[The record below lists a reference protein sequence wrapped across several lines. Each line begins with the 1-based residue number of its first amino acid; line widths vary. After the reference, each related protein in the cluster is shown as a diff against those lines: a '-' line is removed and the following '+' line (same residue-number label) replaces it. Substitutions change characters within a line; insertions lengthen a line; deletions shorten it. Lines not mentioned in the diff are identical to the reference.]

1 MQIILQVRS
10 DGRER
15 CRGERNIERAINLE
29 EISDGRRYNLND
41 MVKADCHDCEGCC
54 DCCQGMGDS
63 VLLDPYDV
71 YRLSAGLQKSAEQLL
86 QEYLELGVTDGNIL
100 PHLRMT
106 GVKEQCIFLNSEGRC
121 HIHSIR
127 PGFCRLFPL
136 GRFYENGSF
145 KYILQIHEC
154 PKTNRS
160 KIKVKKWVDTPD
172 LKKYE
177 KFVNDWH
184 YFLLDVQEVLYN
196 AEDPDLIRNL
206 NLFVVNR
213 FYLKPYDQNQ
223 DFYIQFYERLKEG
236 KELLALA

>member
-1 MQIILQVRS
+1 MR
-10 DGRER
+10 REQT
-15 CRGERNIERAINLE
+15 LE
-29 EISDGRRYNLND
+29 EISDGKLYDSND

-127 PGFCRLFPL
+127 PGFC
-136 GRFYENGSF
+136 
-145 KYILQIHEC
+145 
-154 PKTNRS
+154 
-160 KIKVKKWVDTPD
+160 
-172 LKKYE
+172 
-177 KFVNDWH
+177 
-184 YFLLDVQEVLYN
+184 
-196 AEDPDLIRNL
+196 
-206 NLFVVNR
+206 
-213 FYLKPYDQNQ
+213 
-223 DFYIQFYERLKEG
+223 
-236 KELLALA
+236 

>member
-1 MQIILQVRS
+1 MT
-10 DGRER
+10 
-15 CRGERNIERAINLE
+15 
-29 EISDGRRYNLND
+29 
-41 MVKADCHDCEGCC
+41 VKAAVTVVREWEILCSWIHMMYTDCRQDC
-54 DCCQGMGDS
+54 
-63 VLLDPYDV
+63 
-71 YRLSAGLQKSAEQLL
+71 
-86 QEYLELGVTDGNIL
+86 
-100 PHLRMT
+100 
-106 GVKEQCIFLNSEGRC
+106 
-121 HIHSIR
+121 
-127 PGFCRLFPL
+127 
-136 GRFYENGSF
+136 
-145 KYILQIHEC
+145 
-154 PKTNRS
+154 S

>member
-1 MQIILQVRS
+1 MR
-10 DGRER
+10 REVS
-15 CRGERNIERAINLE
+15 LE
-29 EISDGRRYNLND
+29 EISDGRLYELND
-41 MVKADCHDCEGCC
+41 MVKADCQDCAGCHDCCE
-54 DCCQGMGDS
+54 GMGDS
-63 VLLDPYDV
+63 VVLDPMDV
-71 YRLSAGLQKSAEQLL
+71 YRLSQGLGKSPTELVSAGWIQFDAM
-86 QEYLELGVTDGNIL
+86 DGNIL
-100 PHLRMT
+100 PHLCMT
-106 GVKEQCIFLNSEGRC
+106 GKNESCVFLNDQGRC
-121 HIHSIR
+121 RIHSVR

-136 GRFYENGSF
+136 GRYYENGSF
-145 KYILQIHEC
+145 KYFLQIHEC
-154 PKTNRS
+154 KKTNRS
-160 KIKVKKWVDTPD
+160 KIKVKKWIDTPD
-172 LKKYE
+172 LKNYE

>member
-1 MQIILQVRS
+1 MR
-10 DGRER
+10 REVT
-15 CRGERNIERAINLE
+15 LE
-29 EISDGRRYNLND
+29 EISDGNLYEAND
-41 MVKADCHDCEGCC
+41 MVKADCQDCQGCC
-54 DCCQGMGDS
+54 DCCQGMGDT
-63 VLLDPYDV
+63 VILDPYDV
-71 YRLSAGLQKSAEQLL
+71 NRLCQGLDKTPEELMSTV
-86 QEYLELGVTDGNIL
+86 LELGMTDGNIL
-100 PHLRMT
+100 PHLAMK
-106 GVKEQCIFLNSEGRC
+106 GPQECCVFLNDKGRC
-121 HIHSIR
+121 SIHQIR

-136 GRFYENGSF
+136 GRYYTEGGF

-160 KIKVKKWVDTPD
+160 KIKVKKWIDTPD
-172 LKKYE
+172 LKNYE

>member
-1 MQIILQVRS
+1 MR
-10 DGRER
+10 REVS
-15 CRGERNIERAINLE
+15 LE
-29 EISDGRRYNLND
+29 EISDGRLYELND

-160 KIKVKKWVDTPD
+160 KI
-172 LKKYE
+172 LS
-177 KFVNDWH
+177 
-184 YFLLDVQEVLYN
+184 
-196 AEDPDLIRNL
+196 LIHISEPTR
-206 NLFVVNR
+206 
-213 FYLKPYDQNQ
+213 PY
-223 DFYIQFYERLKEG
+223 
-236 KELLALA
+236 

>member
-1 MQIILQVRS
+1 
-10 DGRER
+10 
-15 CRGERNIERAINLE
+15 
-29 EISDGRRYNLND
+29 
-41 MVKADCHDCEGCC
+41 
-54 DCCQGMGDS
+54 
-63 VLLDPYDV
+63 
-71 YRLSAGLQKSAEQLL
+71 
-86 QEYLELGVTDGNIL
+86 
-100 PHLRMT
+100 MT

-236 KELLALA
+236 KGLLALA

>member
-1 MQIILQVRS
+1 MR
-10 DGRER
+10 REQT
-15 CRGERNIERAINLE
+15 LE
-29 EISDGRRYNLND
+29 EISDGKLYDSND
-41 MVKADCHDCEGCC
+41 MVKADCHDCEDCC

-154 PKTNRS
+154 PKTNSS
-160 KIKVKKWVDTPD
+160 KIKVKKWIDTPD
-172 LKKYE
+172 LKNYE